1 MKEGEGVVRPVEGVL
16 VKELD
21 GEGVLLD
28 LGSER
33 YFGLNRTAFRMWR
46 ALTESPSIDAALDEL
61 ALEYDVEA
69 PALERDARALL
80 ETLLRHGLVRVGH
93 A

>member
-1 MKEGEGVVRPVEGVL
+1 VHAAEGVL

-28 LGSER
+28 LGSET
-33 YFGLNRTAFRMWR
+33 YFGLNRTAFRMWS
-46 ALTESPSIDAALDEL
+46 ALTSAPSIDAALGEL
-61 ALEYDVEA
+61 AREYDVDA
-69 PALERDARALL
+69 PALERDALALVEAL
-80 ETLLRHGLVRVGH
+80 QRHGLVRLAH

>member
-1 MKEGEGVVRPVEGVL
+1 
-16 VKELD
+16 
-21 GEGVLLD
+21 
-28 LGSER
+28 
-33 YFGLNRTAFRMWR
+33 MWR

>member
-1 MKEGEGVVRPVEGVL
+1 MKRVRAVDGVL

-46 ALTESPSIDAALDEL
+46 ALTESPSIDAALAEL
-61 ALEYDVEA
+61 ELEYEVDA
-69 PALERDARALL
+69 SALARDAEALV
-80 ETLLRHGLVRVGH
+80 ETLLRHGLVRVAH

>member
-1 MKEGEGVVRPVEGVL
+1 MKRVRAGDGVL

-46 ALTESPSIDAALDEL
+46 ALTESPSIDAALAEL
-61 ALEYDVEA
+61 ELEYEVDA
-69 PALERDARALL
+69 GALARDAEALV
-80 ETLLRHGLVRVGH
+80 ETLRRHGLVRVAH